1 MMGRERIPEGFK
13 FAPYVETMTK
23 AIQPLNPVLVD
34 IYEGIDITDIR
45 DFKTDRISVQVKV
58 YKADKIDK
66 ISISRIEIFGLFCG
80 CGCSITGDERHA
92 LPTYTSDWDENPK
105 TNHIITDLL
114 PAADCGADIEY
125 RQQYLDPLEPIYKK
139 YKDMPGL
146 EPITLAWFRAL
157 QSPYIITGRPP
168 HVPEELN
175 RMALQCQ
182 VDYLNVFLELWKKDQ
197 PRDKEYMKP
206 LISRRSVARNQ
217 LRHNDPGE
225 GPLTKMLGH
234 KMAEKILTAV
244 MG

>member
-1 MMGRERIPEGFK
+1 MMKREAIPIDFS
-13 FAPYVETMTK
+13 FAPYVETMTE
-23 AIQPLNPVLVD
+23 AIQPLNPVLAD
-34 IYEGIDITDIR
+34 KYDGFDITDIR
-45 DFKTDRISVQVKV
+45 DFKSDRISIKVKV

-80 CGCSITGDERHA
+80 CGCSITADEWHA

-114 PAADCGADIEY
+114 PSADCGADIEY
-125 RQQYLDPLEPIYKK
+125 RKQYLDPLEPYWKT

-146 EPITLAWFRAL
+146 EPIQLAWFRAL

-168 HVPEELN
+168 HMPEKLN
-175 RMALQCQ
+175 QMALQCQ
-182 VDYLNVFLELWKKDQ
+182 IDYLKVFLDLWKNDK

-206 LISRRSVARNQ
+206 LIQRRNVARNM

-234 KMAEKILTAV
+234 NMAEKILAAV